1 MAITAPT
8 PRLLARTSHPSTA
21 TAAGSVV
28 RRAWRTNPS
37 LTLVAGASICI
48 FVGTLLGLLLDP
60 RVITGAPAWLKPAK
74 FALSIGIYSATFL
87 WLLRFVQGHARSIRA
102 ISGITAAMAL
112 GELLIIALQA
122 LRGTTSHF
130 NLSTPLDTA
139 LWASMGIMISVLWI
153 ANAVAAV
160 LLMRQPLVDRALAW
174 SLRLSLVLALV
185 GMAVAVPMAV
195 SGAHTV
201 GLADGGPGLPVVGW
215 STVGGDLRVAH
226 FVGLHALQALPLL
239 AWLVDRTWVGL
250 SAQSRLRLVW
260 ALAGTYLGVILVLTW
275 QALRGQS
282 LIAPDSTT
290 LAACGAL
297 MVAAVL
303 SVGLALH
310 LPRDGTPVA
319 RLCRPELV

>member
-8 PRLLARTSHPSTA
+8 PRLLARTSHPGTA
-21 TAAGSVV
+21 TAAASLV

-87 WLLRFVQGHARSIRA
+87 WLLRFVQGHARSMRA

-201 GLADGGPGLPVVGW
+201 GLADGGPGLPLVGW

-303 SVGLALH
+303 SVGLALY

>member
-1 MAITAPT
+1 MAITAPP
-8 PRLLARTSHPSTA
+8 PRLLATMSDPGTA
-21 TAAGSVV
+21 RAAGSLV

-37 LTLVAGASICI
+37 LTLVAGASILV

-87 WLLRFVQGHARSIRA
+87 WLLHFVQGHARAMRA
-102 ISGITAAMAL
+102 IGGITAAMAW

-122 LRGTTSHF
+122 LRGTISHF

-139 LWASMGIMISVLWI
+139 LWASMGVMISVLWA

-160 LLMRQPLVDRALAW
+160 LLMRQPLVDRAWAW

-201 GLADGGPGLPVVGW
+201 GLADGGPGLPLVGW

-239 AWLVDRTWVGL
+239 AWLVGRKWVGL
-250 SAQSRLRLVW
+250 SAQSRVRLVW

-290 LAACGAL
+290 LAGCGAL
-297 MVAAVL
+297 MVAAVF
-303 SVGLALH
+303 SVGLALYDH
-310 LPRDGTPVA
+310 R
-319 RLCRPELV
+319 